1 MKTATQNDKN
11 KKTKENMIKRLK
23 LLKKEE
29 RKKNIVVSSAGA
41 GQPSILRC
49 HWNMWYGLGIAYQ
62 SNISFIDGKT
72 IIYR

>member
-29 RKKNIVVSSAGA
+29 RRKKHCG
-41 GQPSILRC
+41 
-49 HWNMWYGLGIAYQ
+49 
-62 SNISFIDGKT
+62 F
-72 IIYR
+72 